1 MLGFDCGS
9 PCRGLAFWIAV
20 EDSEIIV
27 DCFNGRELVGNAY
40 TPKMVSIDLSDETVE
55 VYTFVTDSGHHFYAG
70 DLRLERMV
78 QIINGAEGTSGLK
91 RDPLINTMPAHSH
104 EFQRQGATR
113 SSALGRTADGD
124 YRPKRRNLISAGK
137 PC

>member
-1 MLGFDCGS
+1 MLGFDCDS
-9 PCRGLAFWIAV
+9 PRRGLAFWIAV
-20 EDSEIIV
+20 WDSEIIV

-40 TPKMVSIDLSDETVE
+40 TPKMVSIELSDETVE
-55 VYTFVTDSGHHFYAG
+55 VYTSVADSSHHFYAG

-78 QIINGAEGTSGLK
+78 QITNGAEGTSGLK

-113 SSALGRTADGD
+113 SSALDRTADGD
-124 YRPKRRNLISAGK
+124 HRPKRRNLISASK
-137 PC
+137 LC